1 MSKNVYHIG
10 SGALT
15 FEIIE
20 RIINENLKLELAP
33 EAKLR
38 IQKCRDYLDHKI
50 ASSEEP
56 LYGITTGFGSLCTK
70 NISPDELGTLQENL
84 IKSHACSVGEE
95 IRPVI
100 IKLMMLLKAHALSL
114 GHSGVQVI
122 TVQRILDFF
131 NNDVMPIVYDRGSL
145 GASGDLAPLA
155 NLFLPLIGVGDVYY
169 KGKKCEAISVLDEFG
184 WEPVKL
190 MSKEGLA
197 LLNGTQFMSANGV
210 FAMLKA
216 FRLSKKADLIAA
228 LSLEAFDGRID
239 PFMDCIQQIRP
250 HQGQIET
257 GEAFRTAAQAIGYKE
272 FFPYF
277 EQTAAL
283 DACTEKLKQASRNY
297 AKRQLTWFRHMDGV
311 TWLDA
316 GAADVR
322 QTALRLTQDFLL
334 KG

>member
-38 IQKCRDYLDHKI
+38 IQKCRDYLDQKI

-131 NNDVMPIVYDRGSL
+131 NNDVMPIVYDRAPPQSLPPQALLPDPGEIPKMTGSKEKRL
-145 GASGDLAPLA
+145 SAHRQQ
-155 NLFLPLIGVGDVYY
+155 
-169 KGKKCEAISVLDEFG
+169 EAI
-184 WEPVKL
+184 
-190 MSKEGLA
+190 
-197 LLNGTQFMSANGV
+197 
-210 FAMLKA
+210 
-216 FRLSKKADLIAA
+216 
-228 LSLEAFDGRID
+228 
-239 PFMDCIQQIRP
+239 
-250 HQGQIET
+250 
-257 GEAFRTAAQAIGYKE
+257 
-272 FFPYF
+272 
-277 EQTAAL
+277 
-283 DACTEKLKQASRNY
+283 
-297 AKRQLTWFRHMDGV
+297 
-311 TWLDA
+311 
-316 GAADVR
+316 
-322 QTALRLTQDFLL
+322 L
-334 KG
+334 KGFLFS